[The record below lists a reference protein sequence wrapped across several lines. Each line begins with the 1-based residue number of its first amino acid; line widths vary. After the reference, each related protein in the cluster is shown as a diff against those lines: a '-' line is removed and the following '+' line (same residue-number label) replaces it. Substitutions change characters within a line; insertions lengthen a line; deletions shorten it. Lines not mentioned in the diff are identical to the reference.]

1 MGTMSARQVR
11 SLIKRTS
18 KRVSVAAAAGGP
30 TGACIITR
38 HAPRTKDICE
48 QLSQSDCDHIDQALK
63 DQQIGFT
70 TFYAGRKCP
79 S

>member
-1 MGTMSARQVR
+1 MRTMSARQVR
-11 SLIKRTS
+11 SLIKTTA
-18 KRVSVAAAAGGP
+18 KRVRVAAAGGP

-48 QLSQSDCDHIDQALK
+48 QLSQNDCDHIDQVLK

-70 TFYAGRKCP
+70 TFYAGRKC
-79 S
+79 